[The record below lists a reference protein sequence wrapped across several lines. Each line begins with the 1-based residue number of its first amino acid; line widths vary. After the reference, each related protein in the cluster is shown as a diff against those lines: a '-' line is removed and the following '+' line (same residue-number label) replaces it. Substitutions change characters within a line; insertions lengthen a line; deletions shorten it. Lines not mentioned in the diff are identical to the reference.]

1 MWSSLL
7 STRGHLSCL
16 RVAIL
21 PVYTWPSFLS
31 SHGHPSNLQEAILP
45 VDRWPLAIHPV
56 YSGHLK
62 TVSSG
67 HHTCQQMAI
76 IPCLLLPTLPIL
88 TRTIWDTSISFRGPS
103 DNLSQLDLSLPKICP
118 KPEAGDGH
126 KMWTTLP
133 TWLLHVEPPLF
144 PESKFL
150 WHTSNR
156 RQGNTLES
164 WIPIILW
171 FCMQYQVWNTED
183 ILLDLFRTIS

>member
-1 MWSSLL
+1 MAILPVCTWPSFLSKGGHPSCQHVSILPVYMWSSLL

-45 VDRWPLAIHPV
+45 VDRWPLAIHPF

-88 TRTIWDTSISFRGPS
+88 TRTLLNTSISFREVQVTICL
-103 DNLSQLDLSLPKICP
+103 NLIFLCLKCVVNR
-118 KPEAGDGH
+118 KPVMG
-126 KMWTTLP
+126 
-133 TWLLHVEPPLF
+133 
-144 PESKFL
+144 
-150 WHTSNR
+150 
-156 RQGNTLES
+156 
-164 WIPIILW
+164 
-171 FCMQYQVWNTED
+171 TECE
-183 ILLDLFRTIS
+183 